1 MPGGRPTKFTKPL
14 ADKICE
20 RLADGESMRS
30 VCRDEALPCMSTIF
44 KWLREKPE
52 FLQQYEIAK
61 EECADALVEDMLDI
75 ADNHAAQPLLKD
87 GEPVVIDG
95 KVVMMVDAVG
105 VNHARLRVDTRKW
118 AASKL
123 KPKKYGDKI
132 QAELTGAN
140 GGPIEL
146 NHLSDQELQI
156 RLDAVLSE
164 KNASS

>member
-1 MPGGRPTKFTKPL
+1 MPGGRPTKFTKTL

-44 KWLREKPE
+44 SWLREKPE